1 MAKGTNLSCINLDDI
16 HRSLDEPNFISNIT
30 LFIRIMPGQ
39 KNHTDK
45 FQQKTRDKNY
55 IVRWD
60 HLGNASNK
68 NNPNSVA
75 DKPFQDKRNFPR
87 NFISIEEPS
96 SRAHPRMENKLRR
109 RKLLRKG
116 LNAMKDLGLQFK
128 WGLKSRCAP
137 VKYIVA

>member
-1 MAKGTNLSCINLDDI
+1 MAKGANLSCVNLDDI

-60 HLGNASNK
+60 HLGNTSNK

-75 DKPFQDKRNFPR
+75 DKPFQDKRNSHEISFPSKSHHR
-87 NFISIEEPS
+87 ERILGWKISYEGES
-96 SRAHPRMENKLRR
+96 FFER
-109 RKLLRKG
+109 G
-116 LNAMKDLGLQFK
+116 
-128 WGLKSRCAP
+128 
-137 VKYIVA
+137 